1 MFKRWCAEQKFDH
14 GGNKL
19 SHVLMNGGVLSV
31 PSDRLSEF
39 YDKYT
44 ESVLSGEKIYVVE
57 QKTKYYNF
65 FVDIDYKAEEALN
78 LNDIQDICK
87 IICNKVMTKGGRECL
102 ISVAQPKPAGDKIK
116 TGVHLNFPGFVV
128 DQKSAIALR
137 EHILVAL
144 YIAKGSEDW
153 ESIIDSAV
161 YGDITKRSKGSGFR
175 MPWSH
180 KMTKGITEGP
190 YLPIFVF
197 KPGGLLSSLTR
208 IGQTPDAQILAMSAV
223 RTDSTDFVTIEGP
236 TKAVKEGSFTE
247 IQTKDEVDD
256 VELKYEIERFI
267 KKNINGQDEARV
279 SKLFKFEHR
288 FLISSNSKYCEN
300 IGRNHGSNH
309 VYFYISGDRIAQ
321 KCFCTCDTLDGR
333 RNGYCKDF
341 VGRTYQL
348 NPSIVDKLYPEKVE
362 MRKCIGLKQST
373 TTNNTGINPMDCKE
387 DVEKFITKHIDKKH
401 SNLKVIKIQ
410 KNRQNYIIGTTSTYC
425 EIAGENHDDKCTSF
439 ILTSK
444 GKINQDCGICKIK
457 KGKIYSI
464 SPRVMGVL
472 YPK

>member
-31 PSDRLSEF
+31 PSDRLNEF
-39 YDKYT
+39 YDKCV
-44 ESVLSGEKIYVVE
+44 EAVMSGDKIYVVE

-65 FVDIDYKAEEALN
+65 FVDVDYKAEEALD
-78 LNDIQDICK
+78 LNEIQDICK
-87 IICNKVMTKGGRECL
+87 IICNKVMTKGGKECL

-161 YGDITKRSKGSGFR
+161 YGDISKRSKGSGFR

-180 KMTKGITEGP
+180 KMAKGVTEGP
-190 YLPIFVF
+190 YLPIFVY
-197 KPGGLLSSLTR
+197 KPGGLLSNLVK

-223 RTDSTDFVTIEGP
+223 RTNSTDFATIEGP
-236 TKAVKEGSFTE
+236 TKAIKEGSFTE
-247 IQTKDEVDD
+247 LQTRDEVCDI
-256 VELKYEIERFI
+256 ELKCNIERFI
-267 KKNINGQDEARV
+267 QKNINGQSDARV
-279 SKLFKFEHR
+279 SKLFKFDNR
-288 FLISSNSKYCEN
+288 YLISSNSKYCEN
-300 IGRNHGSNH
+300 VGRNHGSNH

-321 KCFCTCDTLDGR
+321 KCFSAHHCA
-333 RNGYCKDF
+333 DF

-362 MRKCIGLKQST
+362 MRKCIGLKQNT
-373 TTNNTGINPMDCKE
+373 TTDNSEINTMDCKE
-387 DVEKFITKHIDKKH
+387 DLEKFIAKHIDKKH

-410 KNRQNYIIGTTSTYC
+410 KNKQNYIIGTTSTYC
-425 EIAGENHDDKCTSF
+425 EIAGENHGGDKCTSF
-439 ILTSK
+439 ILTKK
-444 GKINQDCGICKIK
+444 GKINQDCGICKTK
-457 KGKIYSI
+457 KRGTIHNI
-464 SPRVMGVL
+464 SPRVMEVL